1 MAKKL
6 LPCPFCGS
14 TTAPVR
20 IARKDADWLC
30 ADECQGKGHFVIC
43 DYTRG
48 GCGAST
54 GWKRTKKEIV
64 ATWNTRTAASEV

>member
-1 MAKKL
+1 MSHAADTYADMIEQL
-6 LPCPFCGS
+6 NV
-14 TTAPVR
+14 A
-20 IARKDADWLC
+20 ARKDADWLST
-30 ADECQGKGHFVIC
+30 DERQGKGHFVIC